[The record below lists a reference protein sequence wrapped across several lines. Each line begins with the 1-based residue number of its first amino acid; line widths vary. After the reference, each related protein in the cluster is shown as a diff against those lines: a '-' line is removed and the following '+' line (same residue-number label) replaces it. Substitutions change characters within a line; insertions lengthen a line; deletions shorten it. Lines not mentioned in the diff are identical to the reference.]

1 MCENYTENGSSPAN
15 ITFDSA
21 EWPRY
26 YVICSYVALAVYLWQ
41 ILVMCFGNCL
51 VIVAYAK
58 EKSLQTV
65 YNKCLLGVAVSDLM
79 LAPGLLIL
87 EGVKHLWGNNE
98 WARGICLLG
107 CQFMC
112 ASVLGSIWSVL
123 LVTLNRF
130 VRIKYP
136 LHHSNYV
143 TETRVTCAMV
153 AISLFICGTLA
164 VITARFT
171 AWYPGERC
179 YPFAI
184 MDSTVTVYYGVPIIA
199 FPIVAITV
207 LYVWIRLIMCKLE
220 SRSIAPIDCR
230 YDDDWHKRRV
240 NMLGLIIAL
249 LYVSYTL
256 PLFLPYMWFLYFP
269 CTNRWT
275 QAAVLDTSNIFL
287 YLPSCLDP
295 VIYHMGDR
303 NIRNAINKVL
313 LKCRGRN
320 R

>member
-1 MCENYTENGSSPAN
+1 
-15 ITFDSA
+15 
-21 EWPRY
+21 
-26 YVICSYVALAVYLWQ
+26 
-41 ILVMCFGNCL
+41 
-51 VIVAYAK
+51 
-58 EKSLQTV
+58 
-65 YNKCLLGVAVSDLM
+65 
-79 LAPGLLIL
+79 
-87 EGVKHLWGNNE
+87 
-98 WARGICLLG
+98 
-107 CQFMC
+107 
-112 ASVLGSIWSVL
+112 
-123 LVTLNRF
+123 
-130 VRIKYP
+130 
-136 LHHSNYV
+136 
-143 TETRVTCAMV
+143 MV

-320 R
+320 RWQASSSWNVCQLKFNGSWNSLIMSNDTVTPVLKGHCPERPHVLKDQIFLADGPTFQCNWTCHQGPPPGSIWPKRPHFMAKCGWPYKRGSTVYD